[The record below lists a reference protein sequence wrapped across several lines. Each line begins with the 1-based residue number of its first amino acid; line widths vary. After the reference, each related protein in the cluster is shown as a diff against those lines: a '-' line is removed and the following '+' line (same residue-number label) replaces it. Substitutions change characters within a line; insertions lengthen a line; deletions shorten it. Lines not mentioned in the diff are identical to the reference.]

1 MLKIA
6 DLNKL
11 KFTSVKQC
19 DCIIHFRY
27 DGEDYTLVKKLDSDG
42 NVTKKFALYKGR
54 CKGKLELIAEA
65 EGDTNY
71 LIEYLYFRVNLKTI
85 DKENFV
91 RILQCYGLVDYEAN
105 RYKLTKS
112 ELAIF
117 HRAIRNEE
125 FYKSMRNYG
134 MFRYIPS
141 DMPIEKCLADCEVI
155 KDPDRIGTRAIYM
168 WFRN

>member
-1 MLKIA
+1 MLKIT

-54 CKGKLELIAEA
+54 CKGKLELIGEA

-117 HRAIRNEE
+117 HRVIRNED

-141 DMPIEKCLADCEVI
+141 DVPIEKCLVDCKVI
-155 KDPDRIGTRAIYM
+155 KDPDRIGARAIYL
-168 WFRN
+168 WFQN